1 MMKKN
6 LIPLIILIVMTL
18 VVSCSGKVTEID
30 PSLLPGKWVSGT
42 EYWRYDSDG
51 TGSTWDVGDDVS
63 EEEGQPFKW
72 EFDESDNSLT
82 QIHWMEMTGDWT
94 IPQMFTITVLN
105 DSVLSY
111 KHRSGTVY
119 TFARC
124 R

>member
-1 MMKKN
+1 MKRN

-42 EYWRYDSDG
+42 EYWR
-51 TGSTWDVGDDVS
+51 
-63 EEEGQPFKW
+63 
-72 EFDESDNSLT
+72 DESDNSLT